1 MHRDKRSRDR
11 FRSRDSS
18 LRKSVSPPA
27 TPDVEQDV
35 MMTIA
40 DQLKRARAI
49 ADIESDSFVQQEF
62 QTNYSKGDEVEEEEK
77 FDFGTS
83 AERKSR
89 TEAEEAM
96 QKLNREGLF
105 NPMLFGDQE
114 KREKRFLQHIWTIR
128 QTLQHNSLM

>member
-1 MHRDKRSRDR
+1 
-11 FRSRDSS
+11 
-18 LRKSVSPPA
+18 
-27 TPDVEQDV
+27 

-40 DQLKRARAI
+40 EQLKRARAI

-62 QTNYSKGDEVEEEEK
+62 QTNYSKGGEVEEEGK

-83 AERKSR
+83 AERKSK

-96 QKLNREGLF
+96 DKLNREGLF
-105 NPMLFGDQE
+105 NPMLFGEQE

-128 QTLQHNSLM
+128 QKAVKMLKQNN

>member
-1 MHRDKRSRDR
+1 MGGSRSRDRRSRDRRSPSIHKRSKELHRKRAGSRSRDICLQRDKRSRD
-11 FRSRDSS
+11 SS
-18 LRKSVSPPA
+18 LGKSVSPPA

-49 ADIESDSFVQQEF
+49 ADIESNSFVQQEF
-62 QTNYSKGDEVEEEEK
+62 QTNYSKGGEVEEEEK

-96 QKLNREGLF
+96 QKLNR
-105 NPMLFGDQE
+105 
-114 KREKRFLQHIWTIR
+114 
-128 QTLQHNSLM
+128 

>member
-1 MHRDKRSRDR
+1 M
-11 FRSRDSS
+11 
-18 LRKSVSPPA
+18 
-27 TPDVEQDV
+27 EQDV

-62 QTNYSKGDEVEEEEK
+62 QTNYSKGDEVEEK

-114 KREKRFLQHIWTIR
+114 KREKKFLQHIWIIR
-128 QTLQHNSLM
+128 QKTVKTLQHNSLM